1 MRGRRKLI
9 LSARSELYDVAKD
22 PKELTDLAARDAA
35 GLARM
40 REELVRSAGATGG
53 ERTAVQ
59 EPDAEVL
66 EKLHS
71 LGYAGGAP
79 ARGGEDEIERRLRL
93 PDPKDRISLIDLY
106 DEAVVRLRHG
116 DFKGGRRMLEEVI
129 RQDAGNVDAQT
140 MLASAAYESGDLA
153 SSEKALRAAL
163 AIDPARA
170 DLRGQLARTLARA
183 GRFEEARTLVEQ
195 ALAAQP
201 ALPDV
206 LRLRATLEARRGEL
220 AAARRDLEAEA
231 RLLTPAEGRSSPES
245 ELAELLLSA
254 GDETAARKW
263 VDTALAAR
271 PHEAKALMLRG
282 LLSARSGNLAAAR
295 RDFAASVSADPS
307 AGKAL
312 LMLAEAEAESGDLAA
327 ALGHFDKASR
337 PNCSTL
343 TQRRCCGR
351 AGRTAR
357 ASCSCDP
364 RLCAQGRRGCGSSWR
379 KRNLRPRADETE

>member
-40 REELVRSAGATGG
+40 REELVRTAGATGG
-53 ERTAVQ
+53 ERTTVQ
-59 EPDAEVL
+59 EPNAEVL
-66 EKLHS
+66 EKLH
-71 LGYAGGAP
+71 
-79 ARGGEDEIERRLRL
+79 
-93 PDPKDRISLIDLY
+93 
-106 DEAVVRLRHG
+106 
-116 DFKGGRRMLEEVI
+116 
-129 RQDAGNVDAQT
+129 
-140 MLASAAYESGDLA
+140 
-153 SSEKALRAAL
+153 
-163 AIDPARA
+163 
-170 DLRGQLARTLARA
+170 
-183 GRFEEARTLVEQ
+183 
-195 ALAAQP
+195 AAQP

-327 ALGHFDKASR
+327 ALGHFDKALHAGPES
-337 PNCSTL
+337 PELLNAYAAAL
-343 TQRRCCGR
+343 LR
-351 AGRTAR
+351 AGRKDRAR
-357 ASCSCDP
+357 ELLLRSEA
-364 RLCAQGRRGCGSSWR
+364 
-379 KRNLRPRADETE
+379 LRPGQATVRELLGKAGAKPAPAGR